1 MGDSRVKQTA
11 KALDAFFYS
20 FGIDSYAESEVPDDA
35 KPPYI
40 TYELIDPDWM
50 GKAPLHARVWYRS
63 NNLIAISEK
72 VDEIKAALGNGGVS
86 IKTES
91 GAVYLWPDD
100 NFAQIQPFEGDP
112 TLKCAFL
119 SLIIQA
125 ITN

>member
-1 MGDSRVKQTA
+1 MTQTA
-11 KALDAFFYS
+11 TALYTFFSS
-20 FGIDSYAESEVPDDA
+20 FGIPAYVEYTEPDNA
-35 KPPYI
+35 PAPYI
-40 TYELIDPDWM
+40 TYELVDPDWL
-50 GKAPLHARVWYRS
+50 GQAPIHARIWYRDTS
-63 NNLIAISEK
+63 FTAIAGK
-72 VDEIKAALGNGGVS
+72 VDEIKAALGPGVS

-100 NFAQIQPFEGDP
+100 NFAQFQPMEGDP